1 MPVMRTSVKGTGY
14 IIRKNT
20 SGPSFP
26 EASFWAETVWLL
38 TMRFNQQRYTICRM
52 IAVDLRIRDFLIID
66 AIGLRIR
73 E

>member
-1 MPVMRTSVKGTGY
+1 MPVMRTNVKGTGY

-20 SGPSFP
+20 SGASFP

-38 TMRFNQQRYTICRM
+38 TMWFDKHHCTIQLM
-52 IAVDLRIRDFLIID
+52 IAVDLRIRDFLFID